1 LKKGELTT
9 GQFAKMVNLTKSELA
24 HLDEID
30 LFSPIKRD
38 KNGNKRYRVEQ
49 LVIAELIQQLMTVG
63 VSPAEIKL
71 QRNRNVGELKT
82 YFEKKVLEIAQQIQT
97 LTETKQRLI
106 DLSSAP
112 VANENFVIEAKQTRY
127 FQQVTDDEQVT
138 LADVSQLFAQT
149 TNYSARQVTSASRKT
164 SETIEL
170 PAGNYLIE
178 TFVGIDHLVEAID
191 ELTRHAV
198 HLGLSLV
205 SDILEQVVPTNPA
218 DDQLNDVII
227 TLEAKVEENK

>member
-1 LKKGELTT
+1 MKKGELTT

-63 VSPAEIKL
+63 VSPTEIKL

-149 TNYSARQVTSASRKT
+149 TNDSARQVTSASRKT